1 MKKIG
6 VLGAGT
12 WGMALARMLCVNGHE
27 VTVWSAIEQEVDQF
41 SATRQHPNLP
51 GMIIPE
57 QIVFTKDIANV
68 CTGMDI
74 LLFAVPSVF
83 VRATAKK
90 AAPYVT
96 DGQIIVD
103 VAKGIEADTLKTM
116 TQIIADEIKNPA
128 VKLVAL
134 SGPTHAEEVAK
145 DLPTTIV
152 SACKDMDAA
161 QQVQEVFSNSCM
173 RVYTNDDVLGVELCG
188 AMKNVIALASGI
200 AVGLGCGDNTKAAL
214 ITRGMAEIARLGA
227 AMGCKEQTFGG
238 LAGIGDLIVTAT
250 SMHSRNNRCG
260 MLLGQGLS
268 PEEATKKVGMVVE
281 GLNALPAAVR
291 LAQLYKVEM
300 PIVETVNAVVSGE
313 TPVSDAVRLL
323 MSRGQKTELPPSA
336 LDNHY

>member
-128 VKLVAL
+128 VRLVAL

-161 QQVQEVFSNSCM
+161 EQVQEVFSNSCM

-268 PEEATKKVGMVVE
+268 PEEATKTVGMVVE